1 MTNAIRFGLIA
12 SALIVAGG
20 VVLFAMARGTDPSA
34 YQITIEQVRRIQQL
48 ATDWSVETARVRSD
62 QLADYDAL
70 VAFIP
75 RMDELKTSLLT
86 TVQGIPAIP
95 DRLANDVS
103 AYVSAIDAKE
113 ERIERFKTANSVV
126 RNSARYL
133 PLAAANI
140 VQDEQ
145 ADAELAREIGN
156 LAADINEYL
165 ASPSDPAKGR
175 LKAVVERL
183 PVRAVGAP
191 ERLENAI
198 LNLKAHADVLLDRQA
213 PTDEIFDQATSNDIS
228 DLSVRLIADL
238 GTELADVQRRGGWYQ
253 NGILGAAAALLLLW
267 VVLAVARTRP
277 SAADDVQ
284 AAAQDDVVPRAVQDD
299 ARAPVQDDAPVPAP
313 ALDRAAAASDKL
325 LVAQRIL
332 AELVGQQ
339 IAATSENIAAGTD
352 GLPEGNGAADDI
364 RRRAGEI
371 SELADRL
378 RTHSKVRDA
387 TYALLDVNDCVD
399 EAVQATG
406 ADGVATVTTETGEV
420 PEVFGSRT
428 EICLLLE
435 EIIENSVDAIR
446 EKGHDGD
453 GEGEIR
459 IATSGDG
466 ETATV
471 TVIDNGVGMAPEVQ
485 ARMCEPFFTSKEHGT
500 GIGLTTTSHLIGKYG
515 GRLSVSSHEGGGT
528 VTRVELPGMSAR

>member
-1 MTNAIRFGLIA
+1 MTNAIRFGLLA
-12 SALIVAGG
+12 SALIVAGS
-20 VVLFAMARGTDPSA
+20 VVLYVMARETDPGA
-34 YQITIEQVRRIQQL
+34 YRHTIEQVRQIQQL

-75 RMDELKTSLLT
+75 RMDELKASLLT
-86 TVQGIPAIP
+86 TVQGIPGVP

-103 AYVSAIDAKE
+103 AYASAIDAKE

-145 ADAELAREIGN
+145 ADAELAREVGT
-156 LAADINEYL
+156 LAADISEYL

-175 LKAVVERL
+175 LKAVIERL
-183 PVRAVGAP
+183 PERAVGVP

-198 LNLKAHADVLLDRQA
+198 LNFKAHAAVLLDRQA
-213 PTDEIFDQATSNDIS
+213 PTDEIFDQATSSDIS
-228 DLSVRLIADL
+228 DRSVRLIADL
-238 GTELADVQRRGGWYQ
+238 GTALGEVQRRGNWYM

-267 VVLAVARTRP
+267 VALAIARARPRTADDAPTAVA
-277 SAADDVQ
+277 
-284 AAAQDDVVPRAVQDD
+284 AVQDD
-299 ARAPVQDDAPVPAP
+299 APAP
-313 ALDRAAAASDKL
+313 APVLDRAATVSDKL

-332 AELVGQQ
+332 AETVAQQ
-339 IAATSENIAAGTD
+339 IAATSEDIAAGTD
-352 GLPEGNGAADDI
+352 GLPVGNGEADDI

-371 SELADRL
+371 TDLADRL

-435 EIIENSVDAIR
+435 EIIENAVEAIR
-446 EKGHDGD
+446 EKGMDGGGD
-453 GEGEIR
+453 GEIR

-485 ARMCEPFFTSKEHGT
+485 ARMCEPFFTSKEHGA

>member
-1 MTNAIRFGLIA
+1 MNHSIRFGVVA
-12 SALIVAGG
+12 SVLIVAGS
-20 VVLFAMARGTDPSA
+20 VVLFAMARGTDPGA
-34 YQITIEQVRRIQQL
+34 YQRTIEQVRGIQQL

-62 QLADYDAL
+62 TLADYDAL

-86 TVQGIPAIP
+86 TVQGIPAVP

-103 AYVSAIDAKE
+103 AYVSAVDAKE
-113 ERIERFKTANSVV
+113 ERIERFKTSNSVV

-145 ADAELAREIGN
+145 ADAELAREIGA
-156 LAADINEYL
+156 LAADINDYL

-183 PVRAVGAP
+183 PARAADAP
-191 ERLENAI
+191 ERLADAI

-238 GTELADVQRRGGWYQ
+238 GAELADVQRRGAWYT

-267 VVLAVARTRP
+267 VALAVARARP
-277 SAADDVQ
+277 RAAD
-284 AAAQDDVVPRAVQDD
+284 AAQAGDAVQDD
-299 ARAPVQDDAPVPAP
+299 PRAPAQDDALAPAP
-313 ALDRAAAASDKL
+313 DRAAGASDKL

-332 AELVGQQ
+332 AETVGNQ
-339 IAATSENIAAGTD
+339 IVATSRDIAAGAD
-352 GLPEGNGAADDI
+352 GLPPGNGAADEI
-364 RRRAGEI
+364 RRGAADI
-371 SELADRL
+371 AELADRL
-378 RTHSKVRDA
+378 RSHSKVPGA

-399 EAVQATG
+399 EAVHATG
-406 ADGVATVTTETGEV
+406 ADGVATVTTEAGEV
-420 PEVFGSRT
+420 PEVFGSKT

-435 EIIENSVDAIR
+435 EIIENSVEAIR
-446 EKGHDGD
+446 EKGLDG
-453 GEGEIR
+453 GAEGEIR

-500 GIGLTTTSHLIGKYG
+500 GIGLTTTSHLVDKYG

>member
-1 MTNAIRFGLIA
+1 MTNAIRFGLLA
-12 SALIVAGG
+12 SALIVAGS
-20 VVLFAMARGTDPSA
+20 VVLYVMARETDPGA
-34 YQITIEQVRRIQQL
+34 YRHTIEQVRQIQQL

-75 RMDELKTSLLT
+75 RMDELKASLLT
-86 TVQGIPAIP
+86 TVQGIPGVP

-103 AYVSAIDAKE
+103 AYASAIDAKE

-145 ADAELAREIGN
+145 ADAELAREVGT
-156 LAADINEYL
+156 LAADISEYL

-175 LKAVVERL
+175 LKAVIERL
-183 PVRAVGAP
+183 PDRAVGVP
-191 ERLENAI
+191 ERLANAI
-198 LNLKAHADVLLDRQA
+198 LNFRAHAAVLLDRQA
-213 PTDEIFDQATSNDIS
+213 PTDEIFDQATSSDIS
-228 DLSVRLIADL
+228 DRSVRLIADL
-238 GTELADVQRRGGWYQ
+238 GAALGEVQRRGNWYM
-253 NGILGAAAALLLLW
+253 NGILGAAATLLLLW
-267 VVLAVARTRP
+267 VALAIARARPRTADDAPTAVA
-277 SAADDVQ
+277 A
-284 AAAQDDVVPRAVQDD
+284 AVQDD
-299 ARAPVQDDAPVPAP
+299 ARAAVQDDAPAP
-313 ALDRAAAASDKL
+313 DRATAASDKL

-332 AELVGQQ
+332 AETVAQR
-339 IAATSENIAAGTD
+339 IATTSEDIAAGAD
-352 GLPEGNGAADDI
+352 GLPVGNGEADDI

-371 SELADRL
+371 TDLADRL

-435 EIIENSVDAIR
+435 EIIENSVEAIR
-446 EKGHDGD
+446 EKGMDADGD
-453 GEGEIR
+453 GEIR

-485 ARMCEPFFTSKEHGT
+485 ARMCEPFFTSKEHGA